1 VASSRPTN
9 TAAPT
14 AAARAD
20 PTPCARQPPLIN
32 HAVLDA
38 IPDLAGQTD
47 TIAMV
52 GLSAQLRFEEP
63 QDERFLV

>member
-1 VASSRPTN
+1 
-9 TAAPT
+9 
-14 AAARAD
+14 
-20 PTPCARQPPLIN
+20 LIN